1 VKNEGG
7 NHERNRETYIR
18 GSTREIYGVIMGEE
32 TKEKG
37 EGIEGNEGK
46 GEGTEKKPEE
56 TLIPPEWIGIPI
68 KDYIKKGYHP
78 YIRIKK
84 GRRYIAL
91 KKGRNE
97 VGLGLFTPQKWE
109 FLISMYPEN
118 VRKMLLEKDES
129 LATSEKLEEKAEDA
143 RDRTIMTLIEGAVRG
158 EGYLQELKNMI
169 RAQISR
175 TREFTELCYN
185 VGLGVLAAALSK
197 SGINIDE
204 FRKITKDEGPLRD
217 ALMTA
222 AETAFKAL
230 EYYQSDVIKK
240 LEEERDE
247 ARVAY
252 SYVSAQLKS
261 LMKEMEP
268 KLRLERMINNY
279 LLSGNVDPN
288 VLTTLIDKW
297 LAIEITEMRKEL
309 IA

>member
-1 VKNEGG
+1 
-7 NHERNRETYIR
+7 
-18 GSTREIYGVIMGEE
+18 MGEE

-37 EGIEGNEGK
+37 EETRKTEEKGKEIEEK
-46 GEGTEKKPEE
+46 GEE
-56 TLIPPEWIGIPI
+56 TKGKAETSIPPEWIGIPI

-78 YIRIKK
+78 YIRIVK
-84 GRRYIAL
+84 GQRYITL

-97 VGLGLFTPQKWE
+97 VGLGLFSPQKWE
-109 FLISMYPEN
+109 FLISMYPED
-118 VRKMLLEKDES
+118 VRRMLLERDES
-129 LATSEKLEEKAEDA
+129 LATSEKAEDA

-309 IA
+309 VA